1 MPSWRL
7 TPCQETVFRL
17 ATLWQL
23 SRKCPADRVGR
34 KPRLGRGS
42 HRTLENGSAFQARSH
57 AATLVAV
64 RALGASIQAPR
75 CADRHVLCRNARWFT
90 ADARRPLLRRYCSPS
105 RSGLKSGNRI
115 SCVAV
120 GRFCHS
126 AVDVRHGKC
135 VPISVIDL
143 IPVRPL
149 QEHEDAIRGMF
160 TEKLAAIYRKIKP

>member
-1 MPSWRL
+1 
-7 TPCQETVFRL
+7 
-17 ATLWQL
+17 
-23 SRKCPADRVGR
+23 
-34 KPRLGRGS
+34 
-42 HRTLENGSAFQARSH
+42 
-57 AATLVAV
+57 
-64 RALGASIQAPR
+64 
-75 CADRHVLCRNARWFT
+75 
-90 ADARRPLLRRYCSPS
+90 
-105 RSGLKSGNRI
+105 
-115 SCVAV
+115 VAV